1 MSGLDPGIHDEV
13 HHTTDFR
20 KAASAEQ
27 QIAGSSPAMTAER
40 VEVAETVRKAQ
51 NKNPA
56 LRRGFVSLLASA

>member
-13 HHTTDFR
+13 HHTTDLR
-20 KAASAEQ
+20 KAPSADQ
-27 QIAGSSPAMTAER
+27 RIAGSSPAMTAER